1 MIKQIISVFF
11 AKSSV
16 AILNLIILLVGTKQL
31 GGDVWG
37 QISLFVLNLS
47 IIHTFSEMFT
57 GTSLVYF
64 ITKQPLRKLYT
75 AGLLWSIFCAA
86 IISLIFYFL
95 QNLSGELTLST
106 FVLSLLLSVNAF
118 HQVIL
123 LAKEKVKLY
132 NYLLV
137 LQPLLLLFCLIIL
150 INVCNNN
157 SLSSYLVALYF
168 SLSFSL
174 VVSIFF
180 ILKLPTTNTTVSN
193 TIKLVDAF
201 KNGFINQ
208 LGNLAHTLSNRF
220 NFYLLGST
228 LLVGVYASATSLIES
243 LWIIGG
249 SISPIVL
256 TRVANH
262 PIHSNNART
271 TLALSKLSFI
281 ISSICVLLL
290 YLIPTQ
296 VFEFVLGKDFSQTK
310 NIMLLLSPG
319 VLCISF
325 STIQSHYFSALGKQT
340 ILLWANCCGFVSTL
354 LTAWFFINR
363 YGIYGACY
371 SASLSYFVQAL
382 VLFVSF
388 KTKNKFS
395 IIEFFS
401 LKSDLDFLRN
411 NENS

>member
-75 AGLLWSIFCAA
+75 AGLLWSIFCAT

-106 FVLSLLLSVNAF
+106 FVLSLLLSVNAY

-174 VVSIFF
+174 IVSIFF

-262 PIHSNNART
+262 PIHPNNART
-271 TLALSKLSFI
+271 TLVLSKFSFI
-281 ISSICVLLL
+281 ISAVCVLLL
-290 YLIPTQ
+290 YFLPTQ

-340 ILLWANCCGFVSTL
+340 ILLLANSCGFVSTL

-395 IIEFFS
+395 IKEFFS
-401 LKSDLDFLRN
+401 LKSDLAFLRN
-411 NENS
+411 SKTS